1 MHEHQILAV
10 GWLDNKPVHFI
21 PTTDTSEIVNV
32 KRRSEPDQLDVSAPM
47 AMAIAMANF
56 NK

>member
-1 MHEHQILAV
+1 LAV

-21 PTTDTSEIVNV
+21 STTDTSEIVNV
-32 KRRSEPDQLDVSAPM
+32 KRRSETDQLDVSAPM
-47 AMAIAMANF
+47 AMAMANF

>member
-1 MHEHQILAV
+1 LAV